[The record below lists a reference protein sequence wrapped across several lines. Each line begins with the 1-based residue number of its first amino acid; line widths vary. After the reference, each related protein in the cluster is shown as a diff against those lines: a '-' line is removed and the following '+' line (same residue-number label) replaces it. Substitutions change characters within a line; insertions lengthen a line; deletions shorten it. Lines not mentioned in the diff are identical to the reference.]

1 MSSAEMAASHF
12 EPDGYGDARKFLI
25 NFYAEVNG
33 GDPSRQMRLV
43 NTPGSRLID
52 NGTELTSAVRGLF
65 QADGFASG
73 KIVVPDG
80 ASIRLYDASAAT
92 WSALTGSIAG
102 ADRVAWAFGEE
113 ESAIIAGG
121 AYYVADNDG
130 TSIAAASDADWATLL
145 SDVGATAFTSTA
157 TLGQR
162 ALNTYKNRF
171 GFSSTLNF
179 NLTTTVSYYVSES
192 NPDDIVAGVVFG
204 ATYYLFGTKTIEPWI
219 QSGDNDDPFGPIVGQ
234 TITRGCLGRDTIVEL
249 DNALHFIGENRVP
262 YRLNGLTPVILNP
275 KDPWVTR
282 EINEADP
289 ATITCWAEE
298 SDAHSQYVI
307 RTPLKCMVYDNA
319 TQTWH
324 LRQSYGSETW
334 DWSFHVSVD
343 GRQYAA
349 PADAVFVEL
358 SRAYKSDRMADASTF
373 GTEIVRYFSGHL
385 PVNMGRPALGQV
397 RVEGSKGIGLSSGQG
412 SNPLLS
418 LAISRD
424 KGNTFG
430 PYRDRT
436 LGAIGE
442 YGARTS
448 WEQNGRAEPEQCV
461 LLFRISDPVGFLP
474 SRIAVGER

>member
-1 MSSAEMAASHF
+1 MPAAEMAASHF

-80 ASIRLYDASAAT
+80 TTIRLYDAGAAT

-102 ADRVAWAFGEE
+102 ADRVRAVFGEVQ
-113 ESAIIAGG
+113 AGFLAGG
-121 AYYVADNDG
+121 NLYQSTGASVA
-130 TSIAAASDADWATLL
+130 ALSDADWATLL
-145 SDVGATAFTSTA
+145 SDASETAFTSIA
-157 TLGQR
+157 TMGQR
-162 ALNTYKNRF
+162 LLASYGSRFAFSTALE
-171 GFSSTLNF
+171 F
-179 NLTTTVSYYVSES
+179 NTTTTISYYVAEYA
-192 NPDDIVAGVVFG
+192 PDGIVALEVLNNVLMVFG
-204 ATYYLFGTKTIEPWI
+204 TQTIQPWV
-219 QSGDNDDPFGPIVGQ
+219 QTGDNDDPFSPIVGQ
-234 TITRGCLGRDTIVEL
+234 ELDRGCMARDTIKKL
-249 DNALHFIGENRVP
+249 DNGLAFIGDDRVP
-262 YRLNGLTPVILNP
+262 YILRGISLQRLNE

-282 EINEADP
+282 VLK
-289 ATITCWAEE
+289 ATAA
-298 SDAHSQYVI
+298 SDVVCSVVEDDGHSFYVI
-307 RTPLKCMVYDNA
+307 RTPTKCMVCDLA
-319 TQTWH
+319 TGTWH

-334 DWSFHVSVD
+334 DWVFHVALD
-343 GRQYAA
+343 GKFYAA
-349 PADAVFVEL
+349 PEDDVFVEL
-358 SRAYKSDRMADASTF
+358 ARAYKSDRQANASTF

-418 LAISRD
+418 MAISRD

-430 PYRDRT
+430 AYRERT
-436 LGAIGE
+436 LGAIGA

-474 SRIAVGER
+474 SRIAIGER